1 MFRFFRKHRWLLIIV
16 MTVTAGTFVYWG
28 AAPASRGGGGR
39 GGSYGLIYGHEVTA
53 EAYYAARNELY
64 LSYWQQTGEWPD
76 KSPSFNRDSLEQQV
90 YVRLLLKQKAN
101 DLGIHVNEDTV
112 ESATAEMLRSI
123 GRGQPVSLEQ
133 FVQGKLQPEGLT
145 AADFQQFIRS
155 SLVIQQLVQTLGL
168 SGALVPP
175 HEAGLLYDREH
186 QEVSAQ
192 AVFFA
197 ASNYLA
203 QVPVTPAA
211 IEDFYTKNMAAYRE
225 PDRVQVDYVA
235 FETTNF
241 LAQSKAEWARTNFE
255 ETVSAVYAQYGA
267 TEFASYKTPDEAK
280 VKIREELI
288 QQRALTAAVQQ
299 ARDFAAELFAK
310 EPVKA
315 ENLAAFAGQ
324 KGLAVHTTAPFAAA
338 AGPEE
343 FMAPPAFTKTAFQL
357 NTDEPLAGPLV
368 SPEAVYVIALAKQI
382 PSTIPSLEQ
391 IRRRVTSDFQ
401 EREAVA
407 LAQRDGTNFYF
418 NATVQLVAGNTF
430 AKSAVAAGHVPLML
444 TPFSLSSAEVPE
456 AGDHAELGQ
465 LKQAAFTTPA
475 GHVSSFVLTAEGG
488 FVLFVQALQPIDETK
503 KVSELPQFLSQVRR
517 ARQSE
522 AFNLWLQTEA
532 SRELGGILKDLS
544 ARKPAAGAAKQP

>member
-1 MFRFFRKHRWLLIIV
+1 MFMGSGPGRN
-16 MTVTAGTFVYWG
+16 
-28 AAPASRGGGGR
+28 GGGR
-39 GGSYGLIYGHEVTA
+39 SSGGYGTIYGHEITA
-53 EAYYAARNELY
+53 ETFDAARKELY

-76 KSPSFNRDSLEQQV
+76 KSPSFNRDSLDQQI

-101 DLGIHVNEDTV
+101 DLGVHVNEDTV

-133 FVQGKLQPEGLT
+133 FVQSKLQPEGLT
-145 AADFQQFIRS
+145 IADFQQSIRS
-155 SLVIQQLVQTLGL
+155 SLVIQQLVQTFGL

-175 HEAGLLYDREH
+175 QEAGLLYDREH

-211 IEDFYTKNMAAYRE
+211 VGNFYTNINMSAYRL

-235 FETTNF
+235 FEATNF
-241 LAQSKAEWARTNFE
+241 LAQSKAEWAKTNFE
-255 ETVSAVYAQYGA
+255 EVVDADYRQYGA
-267 TEFASYKTPDEAK
+267 TEFADAKTPEAAK
-280 VKIREELI
+280 VKIREILI

-299 ARDFAAELFAK
+299 AKDFAAELFAK

-315 ENLAAFAGQ
+315 ENLAALAQQ
-324 KGLAVHTTAPFAAA
+324 KGLAAHTTAPFAAA
-338 AGPEE
+338 SGPEE
-343 FMAPPAFTKTAFQL
+343 FMAPPAFTKTAFRL
-357 NTDEPLAGPLV
+357 NADEPLAGPLV
-368 SPEAVYVIALAKQI
+368 SPEAVYVIALTKQI
-382 PSTIPSLEQ
+382 PSAIPSLEQ

-418 NATVQLVAGNTF
+418 NATVQLAAGNTF
-430 AKSAVAAGHVPLML
+430 AKSAMAAGHVPLVL
-444 TPFSLSSAEVPE
+444 APFSLSSAEVPE

-475 GHVSSFVLTAEGG
+475 GHVSNFMPTAEGG

-544 ARKPAAGAAKQP
+544 AQKTAAGTAKQP